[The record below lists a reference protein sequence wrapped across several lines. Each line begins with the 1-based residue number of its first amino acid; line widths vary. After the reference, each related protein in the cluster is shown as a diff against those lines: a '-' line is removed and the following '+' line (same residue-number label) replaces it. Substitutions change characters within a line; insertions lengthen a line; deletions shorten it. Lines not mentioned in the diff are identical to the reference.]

1 MTSPSRVNLKAL
13 ETRFRTTF
21 SHMSRSTKTGSGRG
35 GQSTTSRSPAFSQ
48 ADRKLLASSA
58 VSTARSV
65 GSYDARARPASIRE
79 KSSRVLTSFSSRSPL
94 RWAVS
99 SRSRWP
105 GGSGSSASA
114 RASSTGPSIRVSGVR
129 NSWLTFEKNAVFAR
143 SISAS
148 ASARRRSASC
158 ARASASAV
166 PI

>member
-1 MTSPSRVNLKAL
+1 
-13 ETRFRTTF
+13 
-21 SHMSRSTKTGSGRG
+21 MSRSTKTGSGSG

-58 VSTARSV
+58 VSAARSV
-65 GSYDARARPASIRE
+65 GSYDARTRPASIRE
-79 KSSRVLTSFSSRSPL
+79 KSSSVLTSFSSRRPL

-114 RASSTGPSIRVSGVR
+114 SASSTGPSIRVSGVR

-148 ASARRRSASC
+148 ASARRRSASY
-158 ARASASAV
+158 ARALASAV